1 MKPYELHLYTVDMK
15 YIRNLAS
22 VDDHVLS
29 VSPQVGKS
37 IRPFLGIVVLVN
49 GCKYCIPL
57 SSPKEKYH
65 SKTQPD
71 FIKIVDERK
80 KDKNIPVDEKLL
92 QKINLK
98 INPSDTSEL
107 KHRKGLL
114 VDEIRWCRDN
124 CDLISRKTQRIY
136 DLVTQTPEK
145 NLRVVKRCC
154 DFKKLEKVLD
164 KYVKTE

>member
-49 GCKYCIPL
+49 GRKYCIPL

-80 KDKNIPVDEKLL
+80 KDKNGAPKLL
-92 QKINLK
+92 GVLNIN
-98 INPSDTSEL
+98 NTV
-107 KHRKGLL
+107 GF
-114 VDEIRWCRDN
+114 
-124 CDLISRKTQRIY
+124 DLICIAAIDLPRK
-136 DLVTQTPEK
+136 L
-145 NLRVVKRCC
+145 
-154 DFKKLEKVLD
+154 
-164 KYVKTE
+164 